1 MLNDDE
7 GACRDDEEPT
17 DVTMT
22 VFTCCRTTFEMLMFV
37 KMVIV
42 GDAERDHGCSTTY
55 IELSWYYRNED
66 FKFWDL

>member
-1 MLNDDE
+1 
-7 GACRDDEEPT
+7 
-17 DVTMT
+17 
-22 VFTCCRTTFEMLMFV
+22 MLMFV

-55 IELSWYYRNED
+55 IELSWYYGNED